1 MLINDNYHWFDEVE
15 SDGCEDEDRN
25 HYTYD
30 CEECEDDCYLD
41 RWFEEHDD

>member
-1 MLINDNYHWFDEVE
+1 MLSINDSKWLDELE
-15 SDGCEDEDRN
+15 EDDGCEEGY

-41 RWFEEHDD
+41 AWFEEHDD